1 VVSAGGN
8 TLKFACK
15 GVALGFDVEL
25 SAKSMHFGEVQIET
39 ETNRILNV
47 INNSDLPTQF

>member
-1 VVSAGGN
+1 
-8 TLKFACK
+8 
-15 GVALGFDVEL
+15 VALGFDVEL

-47 INNSDLPTQF
+47 VNNSDLPTQFQLQTDQSNMFSFS